1 MPHATPF
8 PHSNASFLRLAS
20 NAKALGEEAVS
31 LRQRW
36 HLYDTILSDPRIR
49 LAGEPDNVEQQW
61 RNYTDVDS
69 LSPKLSSD
77 AYLAAFA
84 RTAGLQLITF
94 DQAFRQFKD
103 LNCLIL

>member
-1 MPHATPF
+1 M
-8 PHSNASFLRLAS
+8 
-20 NAKALGEEAVS
+20 
-31 LRQRW
+31 RQGW

-77 AYLAAFA
+77 AYVAAFA
-84 RTAGLQLITF
+84 RAANFRLVTF
-94 DQAFRQFKD
+94 DQAFRQFGD
-103 LNCLIL
+103 VSCLIL